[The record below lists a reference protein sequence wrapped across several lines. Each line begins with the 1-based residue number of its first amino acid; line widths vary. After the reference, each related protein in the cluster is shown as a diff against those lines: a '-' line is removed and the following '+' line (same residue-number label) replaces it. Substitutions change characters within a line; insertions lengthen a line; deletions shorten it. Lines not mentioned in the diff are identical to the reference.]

1 MDVYIDVNVEL
12 SREFLLKNNELYFG
26 TYTLLRIQKMKK
38 NGTSKIPTGEK
49 RLKGNAIIG
58 FSAAFGRIVGRR
70 KQNLARK

>member
-38 NGTSKIPTGEK
+38 KMALQKSQQVK
-49 RLKGNAIIG
+49 RGLRAMLLLD
-58 FSAAFGRIVGRR
+58 FLLH
-70 KQNLARK
+70 LAG